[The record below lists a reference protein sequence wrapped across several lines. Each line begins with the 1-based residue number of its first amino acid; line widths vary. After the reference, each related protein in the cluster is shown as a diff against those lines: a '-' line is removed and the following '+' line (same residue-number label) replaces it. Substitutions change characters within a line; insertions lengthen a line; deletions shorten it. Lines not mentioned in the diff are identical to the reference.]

1 MSGTRITVSHL
12 ATCPEISPVICAET
26 GGLPP
31 HTHTQGITL
40 MRLNT
45 AVSVGLGQGWQVK
58 TELPLAHKRLSI
70 DYTDEAGAPYTPP
83 YAGMHHRNE
92 NLTGVGD
99 ARLQGQYFTAWGN
112 GLVFGGG
119 LGSTVPLGRIE
130 ENPYARTERSLRH
143 QHVQMGTGT
152 FDPVASVSLNWVGAR
167 FGFLSTLDGHVPLY
181 RNRHSY
187 KAPASIQGSLG
198 PLLLATPS
206 LTLTLTADL
215 LFETAG
221 HWGEDDDPTSG
232 RTAVGASGG
241 IIYRVNPTWAVMGQ
255 GKLTAFQWSREE
267 QITQRFVGVFG
278 VSITPQ
284 KKDTH

>member
-1 MSGTRITVSHL
+1 
-12 ATCPEISPVICAET
+12 
-26 GGLPP
+26 
-31 HTHTQGITL
+31 
-40 MRLNT
+40 
-45 AVSVGLGQGWQVK
+45 
-58 TELPLAHKRLSI
+58 
-70 DYTDEAGAPYTPP
+70 
-83 YAGMHHRNE
+83 
-92 NLTGVGD
+92 
-99 ARLQGQYFTAWGN
+99 
-112 GLVFGGG
+112 
-119 LGSTVPLGRIE
+119 
-130 ENPYARTERSLRH
+130 
-143 QHVQMGTGT
+143 
-152 FDPVASVSLNWVGAR
+152 
-167 FGFLSTLDGHVPLY
+167 
-181 RNRHSY
+181 
-187 KAPASIQGSLG
+187 
-198 PLLLATPS
+198 LLATPS